1 MAGRKLESAAQ
12 FQVGFVYSGHTVCL
26 LWGASLCS
34 LSLYLV
40 KGSLS
45 LVIFFYLMGWLLC
58 VGQSPRTSWLR
69 GLLLDVTVGKDL
81 VVEPVAVTFLQV
93 VIQLQHSLLDWLIMI
108 GYHPISARYAL
119 FGVILWTMLIDRHSL
134 ACRV

>member
-34 LSLYLV
+34 LCSRSILV

-69 GLLLDVTVGKDL
+69 GLLLDVTVVEDL
-81 VVEPVAVTFLQV
+81 VVEPVAITSGGLHPSGGYT
-93 VIQLQHSLLDWLIMI
+93 IAALSPGLDNNDW
-108 GYHPISARYAL
+108 ISSHFCSVCIIWCYPL
-119 FGVILWTMLIDRHSL
+119 DYVDRS
-134 ACRV
+134 A